1 MGAVAFVLLIACS
14 NVANLLLAS
23 GLARRR
29 EFAVR
34 TALGATR
41 GDLARQLV
49 LESVALSLVGGVI
62 GLAAANWIV
71 RGFVR
76 LADTILPRASTISID
91 WTVTAFAFA
100 VALLTGLVCGLW
112 PVFRISSRS
121 VANDVRQGDL
131 RTGTQGGR
139 LGDSLVVVEIA
150 LAFSL
155 LVGAGLLIKNLIGLE
170 AKDTGFS
177 TERLV
182 AFDLAASGSR
192 YKDPDRQRLFYR
204 ELLPRLVA
212 IPGVTRVG
220 YTSHLPMY
228 QYGWNGEVTL
238 ETGNPWKPGD
248 APLVENRWIG
258 GDYFKAM
265 GIALRRGRIFDDR
278 DRAGSTK
285 VAILSESAANKFWP
299 GEDPIGKRLS
309 KGKGNPFLEVVGVVH
324 DVLSFGLMRKVG
336 YELYVPIEQEPF
348 GNLTVVLRTDAPD
361 PTSVVPAARRAVGE
375 VDSGLPLSRVQTM
388 EDVVSRSV
396 NQPRLLSS
404 LTSLF
409 GGLAGV
415 LAAVG
420 VYGVMAYSVRR
431 QRREFGIRMALGA
444 DPRRVR
450 QLVLWRSLVLGV
462 LGIGIG
468 AGAAFL
474 LTRTMQSV
482 LGDVKPGDP
491 TVFAFAGLGLL
502 IVTILAGYL
511 PARQAS
517 RTDPL
522 VVLRID

>member
-1 MGAVAFVLLIACS
+1 M
-14 NVANLLLAS
+14 
-23 GLARRR
+23 
-29 EFAVR
+29 
-34 TALGATR
+34 
-41 GDLARQLV
+41 
-49 LESVALSLVGGVI
+49 
-62 GLAAANWIV
+62 
-71 RGFVR
+71 
-76 LADTILPRASTISID
+76 
-91 WTVTAFAFA
+91 
-100 VALLTGLVCGLW
+100 
-112 PVFRISSRS
+112 
-121 VANDVRQGDL
+121 
-131 RTGTQGGR
+131 
-139 LGDSLVVVEIA
+139 
-150 LAFSL
+150 
-155 LVGAGLLIKNLIGLE
+155 
-170 AKDTGFS
+170 
-177 TERLV
+177 
-182 AFDLAASGSR
+182 
-192 YKDPDRQRLFYR
+192 
-204 ELLPRLVA
+204 
-212 IPGVTRVG
+212 
-220 YTSHLPMY
+220 
-228 QYGWNGEVTL
+228 
-238 ETGNPWKPGD
+238 
-248 APLVENRWIG
+248 
-258 GDYFKAM
+258 
-265 GIALRRGRIFDDR
+265 FDDR

-309 KGKGNPFLEVVGVVH
+309 KGGKGNPFLEVVGVVH
-324 DVLSFGLMRKVG
+324 DVLSFGLTRKVG

-375 VDSGLPLSRVQTM
+375 VDAGLPLSRVQTM

-396 NQPRLLSS
+396 TQPRLLSS

-420 VYGVMAYSVRR
+420 VYGVMAYTVRR

-450 QLVLWRSLVLGV
+450 QLVLWRGLVLGV

-491 TVFAFAGLGLL
+491 TVFALAGLGLL
-502 IVTILAGYL
+502 VVTILAGYV